1 MPRETAANA
10 QTRIIER
17 DLTALSN
24 RFDRH
29 LEIYAQNG
37 KELAGVKVAVDNL
50 RTTIEQRHVQ
60 YENNQQANKVE
71 TREYTD
77 KMNAL
82 EIDLSKLG
90 TKVAMFATFGSAVA
104 STVTSALMQFFL

>member
-1 MPRETAANA
+1 MARETAANA

-17 DLTALSN
+17 DLTILAQ

-50 RTTIEQRHVQ
+50 RATIEQRHVQ
-60 YENNQQANKVE
+60 YETNQQATKVE
-71 TREYTD
+71 TREYVE
-77 KMNAL
+77 KMNTL

-90 TKVAMFATFGSAVA
+90 TKVAMFATIGSAVA
-104 STVTSALMQFFL
+104 STITSALMQFFL